1 MKKAISDKTTQ
12 TERSIIYSNLGGL
25 NRKRFKQQL
34 RELLDALGLDYCD
47 NDLSRFVASRNKLVH
62 EGRFYCEMA
71 SNQERTRIIPFD
83 SPSIEWFWLLHF
95 VDRIILKAS
104 GYRGPC
110 LNWSTPEDP
119 KTIML

>member
-1 MKKAISDKTTQ
+1 MKKAISDKTTP

-25 NRKRFKQQL
+25 NRKTFKQQL

-47 NDLSRFVASRNKLVH
+47 NDLNRFVASRNKLVH
-62 EGRFYCEMA
+62 EGRFYCEKA
-71 SNQERTRIIPFD
+71 SNEERTRIIPFVT
-83 SPSIEWFWLLHF
+83 PSIEWFWLLHF